1 VSSSFLAWRIV
12 HTGIVVLA
20 ILTLVFFAVR
30 LMPGDPVMLLV
41 PPDASPATVEELRRE
56 LGYDRPLVV
65 QYANYMGEVA
75 SGNLGTS
82 IRQHRPVTEMVFER
96 LPATI
101 ELAIGSMLLACLTA
115 IPLGVLAANRRGS
128 VLDTVA
134 RLIATLSQAIPTF
147 WLGIILIILVSV
159 RWGRLPTSGRGSLEQ
174 MILPCVTLG
183 FYMFGPI
190 LRLTRVSMV
199 DTLSADYVRTAY
211 AKGLRPS
218 MVLFRHGFRNAL
230 IPIVTLVGLQTGKLL
245 GGAVITE
252 SVFAWPGIGSLA
264 INAVYQRDYPVV
276 QGVVVLAAITFV
288 LVNMLIDV
296 CYLLINPVIRFDK

>member
-1 VSSSFLAWRIV
+1 MSSSFLAWRIV

-128 VLDTVA
+128 VIDTVA
-134 RLIATLSQAIPTF
+134 RLIATLSQAVPTF

-159 RWGRLPTSGRGSLEQ
+159 RWGWLPTSGRGSLEQ

-288 LVNMLIDV
+288 LVNMVIDV